1 MASSEDG
8 LIKRHIRRGL
18 CLITYHAPCHGRV
31 QRIGNIT
38 EKFLRLIA
46 DTAVHA
52 TK

>member
-8 LIKRHIRRGL
+8 LIKRHIRREL
-18 CLITYHAPCHGRV
+18 WLVAYNAHYLGRV
-31 QRIGNIT
+31 QNIDKIT

-46 DTAVHA
+46 NTEVHA